1 MYNITSPLAN
11 LPGKPLNIIHTGS
24 EEKWVKAPNKP
35 KHAVYVA
42 STGGG
47 KLHIVG
53 NINAKSVYI
62 DKGVK
67 VYGSIT
73 AETDIRLSTDTELIA
88 RTEYPLVAGGN
99 IIIGE
104 PSYGGDPQGDR
115 TKLYLLGGLLAG
127 GDLFI
132 GEDVELNTCQVIV
145 GGDIILGAYSS
156 IELHPIE
163 REKKPLP
170 LEPKYLCGGQIY
182 MHPKTHY
189 SPISLN
195 KATGWSNILPY
206 NKDTPSV
213 CLKNGAHMRAG
224 GERISCAS
232 TTIYSNELKNPHH
245 IILPA
250 PDAEQA
256 ELYTAPIGLPPAYK
270 AQAKVH
276 RNTCLLTQMI
286 YSWEPLVVTDKRFA
300 HHIENNLENIITELS
315 HLAQVRPEMIENQAI
330 RTEYEVAI
338 LGVAKSLDRRYHIK
352 EADLMKQVCK
362 IAQAV
367 ADIDSKYLDE
377 PPTEPEEK
385 GLKTWFKSLF

>member
-24 EEKWVKAPNKP
+24 DEKWVKAPNKP

-62 DKGVK
+62 DKDVEVIGAV
-67 VYGSIT
+67 T
-73 AETDIRLSTDTELIA
+73 AEADIRISTGVEFVA
-88 RTEYPLVAGGN
+88 RTDYPLVAGGN

-104 PSYGGDPQGDR
+104 PSYSGDSQSGR
-115 TKLYLLGGLLAG
+115 AKLFVLGGLLVG

-132 GEDVELNTCQVIV
+132 GVDVELNTCQVIV
-145 GGDIILGAYSS
+145 GGDIILDKTSA
-156 IELHPIE
+156 IELYPIE
-163 REKKPLP
+163 RAEKPLP

-182 MHPKTHY
+182 MHPITHY
-189 SPISLN
+189 RPISLN
-195 KATGWSNILPY
+195 KDAGWNIIHPY
-206 NKDTPSV
+206 NENTPGV
-213 CLKNGAHMRAG
+213 CLKNGAHMLGG
-224 GERISCAS
+224 GERVPCAS
-232 TTIYSNELKNPHH
+232 TIIYSDEIKNERR
-245 IILPA
+245 IMLPI

-256 ELYTAPIGLPPAYK
+256 EPYTAPTGLPPAHK

-276 RNTCLLTQMI
+276 RNACLLAQMV

-300 HHIENNLENIITELS
+300 RHIEKNLENIVTELS
-315 HLAQVRPEMIENQAI
+315 YLALVRPEMFENQAI
-330 RTEYEVAI
+330 RTEYEVAV
-338 LGVAKSLDRRYHIK
+338 LGIAKSLDRRYHIR
-352 EADLMKQVCK
+352 EYDLLEQARK

-367 ADIDSKYLDE
+367 ADIDCKYLDE
-377 PPTEPEEK
+377 PPTEPEET
-385 GLKTWFKSLF
+385 GLKTWFKNLF

>member
-11 LPGKPLNIIHTGS
+11 LPGKPLNIIHAGS

-67 VYGSIT
+67 VSGAIT
-73 AETDIRLSTDTELIA
+73 AETDIRISAGVEFVTRAD
-88 RTEYPLVAGGN
+88 YPLVAGGN

-104 PSYGGDPQGDR
+104 PSYGGDSPSDR
-115 TKLYLLGGLLAG
+115 AKLYVLGGLLAG

-145 GGDIILGAYSS
+145 SGDIILDDTGA
-156 IELHPIE
+156 IELYPIE
-163 REKKPLP
+163 RAGKKLP
-170 LEPKYLCGGQIY
+170 LEPKYLCGGKIY

-189 SPISLN
+189 RPISLN
-195 KATGWSNILPY
+195 KDAGWSIVHPY
-206 NKDTPSV
+206 NKDTPGV
-213 CLKNGAHMRAG
+213 CLKNGARMRGG
-224 GERISCAS
+224 GERIPCAS
-232 TTIYSNELKNPHH
+232 TIIYSNEVKNESRF
-245 IILPA
+245 ILPA

-256 ELYTAPIGLPPAYK
+256 VPYTSPIGLPPAYK
-270 AQAKVH
+270 AQMTVH
-276 RNTCLLTQMI
+276 RKAL
-286 YSWEPLVVTDKRFA
+286 WLV
-300 HHIENNLENIITELS
+300 HIVEKQNPFGLNCNILAEYMENNLQTLLDELS
-315 HLAQVRPEMIENQAI
+315 LLAQLKPDVFNEQEVKHEYAQEVSATIAVRVVHGRDIESFATDLVQAI
-330 RTEYEVAI
+330 
-338 LGVAKSLDRRYHIK
+338 
-352 EADLMKQVCK
+352 ADV
-362 IAQAV
+362 
-367 ADIDSKYLDE
+367 DSKHFDMQ
-377 PPTEPEEK
+377 TAEPEET

>member
-35 KHAVYVA
+35 KHTVYVA

-62 DKGVK
+62 DKDVGVIGT
-67 VYGSIT
+67 VT
-73 AETDIRLSTDTELIA
+73 AEADIRISTGVEFVA
-88 RTEYPLVAGGN
+88 RTDYPLVAGGN

-104 PSYGGDPQGDR
+104 PSYSGDSQSDR
-115 TKLYLLGGLLAG
+115 AKLYVLGGLLAG

-132 GEDVELNTCQVIV
+132 GGEVELHTCQVIV
-145 GGDIILGAYSS
+145 GGDIILDEAGA
-156 IELHPIE
+156 IELYPIE
-163 REKKPLP
+163 RAGKALP

-182 MHPKTHY
+182 MHRKTHY
-189 SPISLN
+189 RPISLN
-195 KATGWSNILPY
+195 KDTGWNIVHPY
-206 NKDTPSV
+206 NKDTPGV
-213 CLKNGAHMRAG
+213 CLKNGARMLGG
-224 GERISCAS
+224 GERIPCAS
-232 TTIYSNELKNPHH
+232 TTLYSNEIKNEPH
-245 IILPA
+245 ITLPA

-256 ELYTAPIGLPPAYK
+256 EPYTAPIGLPPAYK

-300 HHIENNLENIITELS
+300 HYIENNLENIITELS

-352 EADLMKQVCK
+352 EADLMNQVCK

-385 GLKTWFKSLF
+385 GLKTWFKNLF

>member
-104 PSYGGDPQGDR
+104 PSYGGDSQGDR

-132 GEDVELNTCQVIV
+132 G
-145 GGDIILGAYSS
+145 
-156 IELHPIE
+156 
-163 REKKPLP
+163 
-170 LEPKYLCGGQIY
+170 
-182 MHPKTHY
+182 
-189 SPISLN
+189 
-195 KATGWSNILPY
+195 
-206 NKDTPSV
+206 
-213 CLKNGAHMRAG
+213 
-224 GERISCAS
+224 
-232 TTIYSNELKNPHH
+232 
-245 IILPA
+245 
-250 PDAEQA
+250 
-256 ELYTAPIGLPPAYK
+256 
-270 AQAKVH
+270 
-276 RNTCLLTQMI
+276 
-286 YSWEPLVVTDKRFA
+286 
-300 HHIENNLENIITELS
+300 
-315 HLAQVRPEMIENQAI
+315 
-330 RTEYEVAI
+330 
-338 LGVAKSLDRRYHIK
+338 
-352 EADLMKQVCK
+352 
-362 IAQAV
+362 
-367 ADIDSKYLDE
+367 
-377 PPTEPEEK
+377 
-385 GLKTWFKSLF
+385 KTWNLIHVRS

>member
-62 DKGVK
+62 DKGVE
-67 VYGSIT
+67 VVGSII
-73 AETDIRLSTDTELIA
+73 AEADIRISVGVEFVTRTD
-88 RTEYPLVAGGN
+88 YPLVAGGN

-104 PSYGGDPQGDR
+104 PSRGGIPQDVRGNSIP
-115 TKLYLLGGLLAG
+115 GGLLAG

-132 GEDVELNTCQVIV
+132 GEDMQLETCQVIV
-145 GGDIILGAYSS
+145 GGDILLDVTGA
-156 IELHPIE
+156 IELYPLE
-163 REKKPLP
+163 RAEKPLP

-189 SPISLN
+189 RPISLN
-195 KATGWSNILPY
+195 KDAGWNIVHPY
-206 NKDTPSV
+206 NKDTPGV
-213 CLKNGAHMRAG
+213 CLKNGAHMFGG
-224 GERISCAS
+224 GERVPCAN
-232 TTIYSNELKNPHH
+232 TTIYSNEIKNEPR

-256 ELYTAPIGLPPAYK
+256 EPYTAPIGLPLAYK
-270 AQAKVH
+270 AQMMVH
-276 RNTCLLTQMI
+276 RKALWLVHMVEKQNPFGVTCDILAEYM
-286 YSWEPLVVTDKRFA
+286 
-300 HHIENNLENIITELS
+300 ENNLQNLLDELS
-315 HLAQVRPEMIENQAI
+315 LLAQLKPDVFNEREVKREYAEEVSATIAVRVVHGRGVKSFATDLVQAI
-330 RTEYEVAI
+330 
-338 LGVAKSLDRRYHIK
+338 
-352 EADLMKQVCK
+352 ADV
-362 IAQAV
+362 
-367 ADIDSKYLDE
+367 DSKYFDMQT
-377 PPTEPEEK
+377 TEPEET